1 MNEES
6 FEDVRRIFKSAPFIG
21 SLGIE
26 LDAVSPGECHASLA
40 VRPDHLQQTGVVHAG
55 VIATLAD
62 HAAGG
67 AAGSVLEKGSYPLS
81 IEFKINFLHGA
92 STTRLVSHA
101 RVLRSGR
108 NIVVAE
114 AEVMAVA
121 ENGGESLIAKAMVT
135 LAVLQGQIP

>member
-1 MNEES
+1 MTEE
-6 FEDVRRIFKSAPFIG
+6 FEEVRRIFQAAPFIG
-21 SLGIE
+21 SVGIE
-26 LDAVSPGECHASLA
+26 LDAVSPGECHASLK

-92 STTRLVSHA
+92 STGKLVCHA
-101 RVLRSGR
+101 KVLRSGR

-114 AEVMAVA
+114 AEVMAVTK
-121 ENGGESLIAKAMVT
+121 NGGETLIAKAMVT
-135 LAVLQGQIP
+135 LAVLQGQLV